1 MMQLPPRVR
10 RFGGIIGSQT
20 PSRQPP
26 AGPAGARLVAW
37 HGGDAEPAEVKPA
50 GGVGGRLYVSL
61 VGGLDNLRELIDEL
75 AKHGHRLAQK
85 TEIDVIAHAYE
96 RWGEACIKRFRGDF
110 AIAVWDARNQTLLL
124 ARDRSGARS
133 LYYQPGE
140 TAFAFASDLATL
152 RALTNVPHE
161 VDPQAIDAYMT
172 FRAVPAPL
180 SIFRSVRKLPAAHVL
195 RLANGIPDVKPYW
208 SIDFGQKESAR
219 TGDIEEHL
227 AELLRQAAREMTDG
241 RSWRLMLSGGL
252 DSSILLDVLSGLDA
266 DPVPA
271 FTFAFPTK
279 PEEAESARRVAA
291 HYAAEHRVF
300 DMEPCIAETVSTV
313 VDRFDQPY
321 ADIAALSLGRMTPLF
336 RGKTEMVL
344 TGEGAD
350 EVFCGRE
357 RHVACAMIARLGHI
371 PGTALCANVCA
382 RLAVGRLRLLFDGM
396 RLPMIDR
403 YVHWVSTFRPAA
415 KSCLYTPEFAS
426 RIDPDYPRALL
437 RRAMPS
443 GAHPL
448 DQMLAADFGLW
459 VPEVLGAKFD
469 PVQGTDGVEMR
480 SPFLDHRVVEF
491 SARLLPSTK
500 VGWGTTKAVLRRLAR
515 HRGIP
520 VRAPLVRGVKTKIS
534 LAQLLRGELRP
545 VLEESL
551 FGLRARERGY
561 FRPAAV
567 RQLADE
573 HLTGRADHSD
583 RLWVLLML
591 EQWHRRQLD
600 R

>member
-1 MMQLPPRVR
+1 MMQLPSRAR
-10 RFGGIIGSQT
+10 RFGGIIGSRILSGQ
-20 PSRQPP
+20 P
-26 AGPAGARLVAW
+26 AGPAHTHLVEW
-37 HGGDAEPAEVKPA
+37 HGGDAEPAAVRPA
-50 GGVGGRLYVSL
+50 GGAGRLYVSL

-75 AKHGHRLAQK
+75 ARHGHRLAEK
-85 TEIDVIAHAYE
+85 TEVDVIAHAYE
-96 RWGEACIKRFRGDF
+96 QWGEACVKRFRGAF
-110 AIAVWDARNQTLLL
+110 AISVWDERDQTLLL

-140 TAFAFASDLATL
+140 TAFAYASDLATL
-152 RALTNVPHE
+152 RTLTDVPHE
-161 VDPQAIDAYMT
+161 VDPQAIDAFLT

-195 RLANGIPDVKPYW
+195 RLANGIPAVRPYW
-208 SIDFGQKESAR
+208 SMDFDQKEPIR

-227 AELLRQAAREMTDG
+227 AELLRQVTREMTGG
-241 RSWRLMLSGGL
+241 RSWGLMLSGGL
-252 DSSILLDVLSGLDA
+252 DSSILLEVLSGLDA

-279 PEEAESARRVAA
+279 PEEAESARRVASHFA
-291 HYAAEHRVF
+291 TEHQVF
-300 DMEPCIAETVSTV
+300 DVKPWIAEAVPTV

-321 ADIAALSLGRMTPLF
+321 ADIAALSLGCMTPLL
-336 RGKTEMVL
+336 RGKTETIL

-350 EVFCGRE
+350 EVFGGRE

-371 PGTALCANVCA
+371 PGAALGATAGA
-382 RLAVGRLRLLFDGM
+382 RLTVGRMRLFFDGM

-403 YVHWVSTFRPAA
+403 YLHWVSTFRPAT
-415 KSCLYTPEFAS
+415 KSRLYTPEFAD
-426 RIDPDYPRALL
+426 RIDPDYPHALL
-437 RRAMPS
+437 HRVIPA

-459 VPEVLGAKFD
+459 VPEMLRAKFD
-469 PVQGTDGVEMR
+469 PVQVVDGVEMR
-480 SPFLDHRVVEF
+480 APFLDHRVAEF
-491 SARLLPSTK
+491 SARLLPSLK

-515 HRGIP
+515 RRGIP

-545 VLEESL
+545 LLEESL
-551 FGLRARERGY
+551 FGLRASERGY
-561 FRPAAV
+561 FHPAAV

-573 HLTGRADHSD
+573 HLTGRADRSD
-583 RLWVLLML
+583 QLWALIML